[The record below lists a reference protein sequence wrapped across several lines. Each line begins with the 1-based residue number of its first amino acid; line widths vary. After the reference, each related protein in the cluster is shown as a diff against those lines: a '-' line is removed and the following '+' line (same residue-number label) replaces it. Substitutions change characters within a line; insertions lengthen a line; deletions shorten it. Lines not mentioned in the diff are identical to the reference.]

1 MAQHNTYAPLTFP
14 SKRIRLPAVVVA
26 LLMPAIV
33 FPPAIEGNFDDRVSA
48 CNRDDYAAAH
58 TEWRPLADQG
68 HASV

>member
-1 MAQHNTYAPLTFP
+1 
-14 SKRIRLPAVVVA
+14 
-26 LLMPAIV
+26 MPAIV